1 VREIGLRFY
10 ARLWQLRRGMP
21 ELLAFL
27 GISLVVIVTPGQ
39 DTALTIRNTLLGGRA
54 NGTRTAAGV
63 AAGQLVWAL
72 AASTGLAALLAA
84 SEPAFDALKLAGAVY
99 LILLGLQALGDAI
112 RGGTRHEGH
121 ETTAAQH
128 GFRQGLISNLGNPKM
143 AVFFTGLLPQ
153 FAPTTGPTFAT
164 MLALGVVFAALTLAW
179 LTLYAFAV
187 ERARAALARPLVRR
201 ALDAVTGT
209 ALIALGVRVASAER

>member
-1 VREIGLRFY
+1 MVVGIWLRIY
-10 ARLWQLRRGMP
+10 ARLWQVRVGMP
-21 ELLAFL
+21 DDLLAFV

-39 DTALTIRNTLLGGRA
+39 DTALTIRNTLVAGRP
-54 NGTRTAAGV
+54 NGVKTAAGV

-84 SEPAFDALKLAGAVY
+84 SEPAFDALKLAGAAY
-99 LILLGLQALGDAI
+99 LVILGLQALRDAV
-112 RGGTRHEGH
+112 RGTPSAHDADPGT
-121 ETTAAQH
+121 AH

-153 FAPTTGPTFAT
+153 FAPEAGPAFAT
-164 MLALGVVFAALTLAW
+164 MLALGVLFAALTLSW

-187 ERARAALARPLVRR
+187 ERAKNALRR
-201 ALDAVTGT
+201 SAIRRTLDAVTGT
-209 ALIALGVRVASAER
+209 ALIALGVRVATDR